1 MQTISIETKKIVAA
15 RKAAG
20 EATKVLAV
28 EFGISTDSVLAA
40 YKKFGTVTEVKDEH
54 SEAVE
59 EYLNK
64 PESEATPLDTE
75 FFARAF
81 GTTKA
86 TEAEEVKDVAEVDET
101 ENDVQPV
108 VKKAKGTEGKRR
120 YAVVKQAVFAILEK
134 HQKDGTITKANRE
147 NIIQEIATAIDRDR
161 KFAAKY
167 FSGYKNSFGGYTK

>member
-54 SEAVE
+54 SEEVE

-64 PESEATPLDTE
+64 PESEATPLDTK

-81 GTTKA
+81 GTTKS
-86 TEAEEVKDVAEVDET
+86 TDEVKDVVDVDET
-101 ENDVQPV
+101 ENDGQPV
-108 VKKAKGTEGKRR
+108 VKKAKNTEGKRR
-120 YAVVKQAVFAILEK
+120 YAVVKQAVFTILEK